1 MFFLRDILLH
11 FLYMNNNNFLAIK
24 YSYLQVYL
32 LVSSL
37 IQYHVNF

>member
-11 FLYMNNNNFLAIK
+11 FLYMNNDNLLAMK

-32 LVSSL
+32 LVSSFIL
-37 IQYHVNF
+37 YHVNF